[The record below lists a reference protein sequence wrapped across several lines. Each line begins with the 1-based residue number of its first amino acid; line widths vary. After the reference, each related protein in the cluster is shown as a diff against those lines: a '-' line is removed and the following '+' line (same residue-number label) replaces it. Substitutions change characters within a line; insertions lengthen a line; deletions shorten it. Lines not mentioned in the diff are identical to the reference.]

1 MASLR
6 MIASAGAG
14 LFLAAGSVHAEVRTK
29 LVDYIQ
35 GNTPLQ
41 AYVAWDDSQ
50 TGKRPAIFLIH
61 RRDGMSDLTRAN
73 TEEFAR
79 QGYVVFAAD
88 IFGKT
93 VRPKTVEEA
102 EAQSKIYNNDR
113 ALMRAR
119 TQAGFD
125 TMLKDPLVDASRVA
139 LIGYCFGGTAAFE
152 FIDTGAPVIG
162 TVAVHGSFRGFTPGA
177 AKNIKGRVLIL
188 HGAEDTTAPLPEVWS
203 VIDELR
209 KAKID
214 WSMEL
219 YGGANHG
226 FTTPNSPANKHAD
239 ESYRVAARAFFGD
252 VLK

>member
-1 MASLR
+1 MAFWR
-6 MIASAGAG
+6 IIAGA
-14 LFLAAGSVHAEVRTK
+14 AAGVFVATCSVQAEVRTK

-41 AYVAWDDSQ
+41 AYVAWDDSL

-61 RRDGMSDLTRAN
+61 RRDGMSDLTHAN

-88 IFGKT
+88 IFGKAI
-93 VRPKTVEEA
+93 RPKTVEEA
-102 EAQSKIYNNDR
+102 EEQSKIYNRDR
-113 ALMRAR
+113 PLMRAR

-139 LIGYCFGGTAAFE
+139 VIGYCFGGTAAFE
-152 FIDTGAPVIG
+152 FIHTGATVKG
-162 TVAVHGSFRGFTPGA
+162 AVAVHGSFRGFTPDA

-203 VIDELR
+203 VIDEMR
-209 KAKID
+209 KAKVD

-226 FTTPNSPANKHAD
+226 FTTPNSPANKRAD
-239 ESYRVAARAFFGD
+239 DAYRIAARAFFSD